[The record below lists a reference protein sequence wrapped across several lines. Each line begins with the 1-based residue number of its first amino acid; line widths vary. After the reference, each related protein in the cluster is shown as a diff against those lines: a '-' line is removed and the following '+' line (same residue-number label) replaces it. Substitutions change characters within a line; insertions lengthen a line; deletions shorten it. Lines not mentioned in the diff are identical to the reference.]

1 MKKIIA
7 SSLLVMTLCLTLL
20 PVNAYAQGVDAG
32 IGYSRTKTHT
42 STTDYSQ
49 WHKTTDTHST
59 TRGAY
64 GNVHIDGVNAQ
75 QVKNFYKNEIR
86 PYSHAYLR
94 NSNNN
99 HNNNF
104 SYNSSYNP
112 PSFNP
117 PKFNQPSFGSM
128 GHFSAPSAPSFS
140 F

>member
-7 SSLLVMTLCLTLL
+7 ASLLITTLCLTIL
-20 PVNAYAQGVDAG
+20 PVKAYAKGVDAG
-32 IGYSRTKTHT
+32 IGYSRTKTY
-42 STTDYSQ
+42 TTTTNYSP
-49 WHKTTDTHST
+49 WHKTTDTRST

-64 GNVHIDGVNAQ
+64 ANAHIDGVNAQ
-75 QVKNFYKNEIR
+75 QVKNFYKKEIK

-94 NSNNN
+94 DSNN
-99 HNNNF
+99 NNNF

-117 PKFNQPSFGSM
+117 PKFNQPSFNSM
-128 GHFSAPSAPSFS
+128 SNFSMPTSPGFS